1 MRYLSALEG
10 KRMEDK
16 LIELLESL
24 GYPVYRQGSF
34 TEGQQYPESFFTFWN
49 TGSPDHSH
57 YDNDNY
63 GSEWAYGVYFYSSD
77 PELPYKMISDAR
89 ILLKQNKW
97 IVPSKGFDVASDEAT
112 HTGRGLEVFFLET

>member
-77 PELPYKMISDAR
+77 PGLPYKLISDAR